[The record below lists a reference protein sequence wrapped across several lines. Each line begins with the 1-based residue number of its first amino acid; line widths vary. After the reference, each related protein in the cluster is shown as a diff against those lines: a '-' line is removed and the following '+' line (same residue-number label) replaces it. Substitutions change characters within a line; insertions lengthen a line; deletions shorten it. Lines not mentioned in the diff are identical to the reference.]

1 MTASREYLVKHGA
14 AGHLG
19 RFCCAADTALVR
31 GTTVVVR
38 GRRSLELG
46 EVMLAVR
53 NGNTVADE
61 FVGDL
66 LRPATSEDFAAA
78 ARNRVFGQRLL
89 DDAVRHAEQSSA
101 PVAFVDIEV
110 ALDGVSAVLH
120 GLRTASGDLDS
131 LLAEVGESHSTILR
145 LYEVN
150 GVVEED
156 DHGCGSCGSGGSG
169 GCGTCGAGGCSSCS
183 SGASKDLE
191 AYFAELR
198 EQMNQ
203 RNRVALL

>member
-1 MTASREYLVKHGA
+1 MTGSREYLVKHGV

-19 RFCCAADTALVR
+19 RFYCADDAALAR

-53 NGNTVADE
+53 NGNTVADDFIGE
-61 FVGDL
+61 L
-66 LRPATSEDFAAA
+66 LRPATNEDFAAA
-78 ARNRVFGQRLL
+78 ARNRVFGQQLL
-89 DDAVRHAEQSSA
+89 EEAVVRAERSSA
-101 PVAFVDIEV
+101 PVAFVDVEIS
-110 ALDGVSAVLH
+110 LDGASAVLH
-120 GLRTASGDLDS
+120 GLRTAPGDIGPLM
-131 LLAEVGESHSTILR
+131 AAVGETHSTIVR

-156 DHGCGSCGSGGSG
+156 EHGCGSCGSGGCGS
-169 GCGTCGAGGCSSCS
+169 CGTGGCSSCS
-183 SGASKDLE
+183 SGAGRELE
-191 AYFAELR
+191 AYFGELR
-198 EQMNQ
+198 EQMEN

>member
-1 MTASREYLVKHGA
+1 MTASREYLVKHGV

-19 RFCCAADTALVR
+19 RFICAEDGAFAR

-53 NGNTVADE
+53 NGNTVADDFIGE
-61 FVGDL
+61 L
-66 LRPATSEDFAAA
+66 LRPATTEDFAAA
-78 ARNRVFGQRLL
+78 ARNRVFGQQLL
-89 DDAVRHAEQSSA
+89 EEAVLRAERSAA
-101 PVAFVDIEV
+101 PVAFVDVEIS
-110 ALDGVSAVLH
+110 LDSASAVLH
-120 GLRTASGDLDS
+120 GLRTAPGDLGP
-131 LLAEVGESHSTILR
+131 LLAEIGEGHARIIR

-150 GVVEED
+150 GIVEED
-156 DHGCGSCGSGGSG
+156 EHGCGSCGSGG
-169 GCGTCGAGGCSSCS
+169 GCGSCGTGGCSSCS
-183 SGASKDLE
+183 SGAGRELA

-198 EQMNQ
+198 EQMEN